1 MSLKISEKNT
11 KYAAETKQ
19 KYIVEDSKKYFWHH
33 NYVLE

>member
-19 KYIVEDSKKYFWHH
+19 KYIVEDIRNIFVH
-33 NYVLE
+33 